1 MTLLFM
7 IFFSVRV
14 TVREP

>member
-1 MTLLFM
+1 M